1 MPFYSD
7 EIIQELKNQA
17 DIALVI
23 QQFLPLGH
31 SAVLAAQ
38 KKRGQ
43 QIRRR
48 VPIPR

>member
-23 QQFLPLGH
+23 QQFLPLKKAETIDT
-31 SAVLAAQ
+31 SAYALSTTTT
-38 KKRGQ
+38 
-43 QIRRR
+43 
-48 VPIPR
+48 PHP

>member
-23 QQFLPLGH
+23 QQFLPLKKAVSIDT
-31 SAVLAAQ
+31 SACALSTMT
-38 KKRGQ
+38 
-43 QIRRR
+43 
-48 VPIPR
+48 IPHP